1 MYDTESVSSVEDD
14 LEVKNLFL
22 NSAAISEVETDKPL
36 SPILKSALNRKCF
49 GRKSRNRIQ
58 LSKKFEKE
66 KCTETC
72 IEKEIQEFNEKSFTL
87 IETENLVE
95 CLERLEE
102 IEKNRENA
110 YKHLVNSKRSNLCFK
125 KPTLPAPKTPKRLK
139 TAVFSP
145 VPLQEPIHIEHNE
158 EPCERLILTLQTP
171 IDLPKSSNFQT
182 ATGKYIH
189 IHPEEIENNLKVFE
203 CDQNKYSFL
212 KKSQCSQNINSN
224 ITTTNN
230 CIVGQYDEITFSQ
243 AISGSGITDTQILFA
258 IDHTLGDHVLKTDE
272 FSGFAPIEKATA
284 VDLAA
289 KFQIN
294 FNKICRTKH
303 KRQIDDQGPSKRLKI
318 DTDAI
323 SNSCSF
329 TSGKNSNFNSDGLS
343 KAMHTFDQKVEFPNF
358 EHMLGQN
365 NSCIIDTKFGGF
377 SNAAGKKI
385 LISTDSLSKAK
396 SLFDN
401 IDSEI
406 NTNFTSE
413 TRVNISSASQKNNTS
428 VLSKNDQKACS
439 SIKDKLKYFDN
450 LIGADEDIS
459 EILDNNKNH
468 FASVSSTTFGGF
480 SNAAGKQILVSADS
494 LSKVKSLFDNIDNDL
509 NFNDTDLKETQEAK
523 VIGDKKRKLQRFS
536 NITNI
541 SLPNSD
547 PIEGPK
553 MNSNSSSSTSLLTK
567 NYQKTNNSAKQDLKQ
582 FDHLVED
589 DLSKPTK
596 SELDE
601 TTSKNLTIGNYKNSF
616 SSVSVTNNNSFGGFC
631 KASGKELIVTS
642 NALSKAKALFED
654 IANDTNLN
662 LIRAVKPLSEQ
673 NTGLGNRDIKNISK
687 IENNNIYDSKIPKIS
702 GAQENHPLQPKHNNQ
717 SMSELQSNK
726 GNASVKDK
734 LKYFDQLIGDDF
746 DFVPKTDSKL
756 PDLVNKHS
764 IAKPPTV
771 VKQKLEFF
779 DNLLGKNDLSFK
791 NNSFSNR
798 NPQNFVCSSSTSG
811 KSLQLSDI
819 ALKKTNTTLE
829 DTLETQPNSSFKTP
843 IKGLGNSSA
852 KKTKRKL
859 GVSSLRQISIPESK
873 LQKARL
879 IFDEEFTGISP
890 IKPLLQTSN
899 TIENSCSTPIKR
911 DIEKHESFMDFRE
924 TVSKEPGITETEQ
937 SVIQTVFNL
946 KEDCQVTF
954 NIPENKNLN
963 EVIVDFSAEAR
974 KLEQKLIV
982 LNKRKEILESFR
994 KDKADCDKRP
1004 KVGMLLKSKSQSN
1017 RILLRSFVKGL
1028 QPGGNCDSN
1037 FNCITPQNAADI
1049 HFKESSAVI
1058 LTEDEATVVPNINN
1072 LIGVAEIENAFKA
1085 MPGTDPRLI
1094 PKGWIKNHYKWIIW
1108 KLSSYERMFPDQF
1121 KGSLTVE
1128 HVIQQLKYRYD
1139 REIDKVERSA
1149 LRKILERDDVPQKRM
1164 VLCVSGV
1171 KKVGFNSHELELTD
1185 GWYGI
1190 RTVIDEHLN
1199 QQIFAG
1205 KIKIG
1210 TKLVT
1215 CGAELMNCD
1224 GCHPLD
1230 VTDLTFLKICF
1241 NCTRRTKWDVK
1252 LGYQRFPGP
1261 FSVPI
1266 HSVRPGGGAI
1276 GRIDVYVV
1284 RSYPFRYLD
1293 KSEVKCV
1300 WRNKKAEERRAQAW
1314 ENERYKKLEL
1324 IEENIRNDYRSISNP
1339 EKFNKNCDI
1348 SGINCPI
1355 TLLEIIET
1363 SNDPET
1369 MEAKLSSSQKSSL
1382 LNYKQNLLQQKQQE
1396 MAAKL
1401 KNSAEKLKMSKR
1413 DVVAV
1418 MKLLVVDQKG
1428 SPTKTY
1434 NFYVWN
1440 ATDNHLQLLK
1450 EESCLAVFNVYP
1462 KITGDLNSGVKTT
1475 FESKPNTKYGNDLF
1489 KRKLLTIEDLL
1500 SWNFSSHFNE
1510 FDTVGIVVQLFVEN
1524 ATQEIWLCD
1533 ILARLLLIK
1542 ISEGPST
1549 CLLVD
1554 GLKRGQLISVCN
1566 LTYRGTSNEILVS
1579 KASANQFTIFSSY
1592 PKYKHLQNGLDDLKN
1607 KLPKKI
1613 DDLLKDCDNRIDKFK
1628 HRNSTSI
1635 FDESD
1640 EDITLTSSKITSTDV
1655 ALSLID
1661 FDKFT

>member
-1 MYDTESVSSVEDD
+1 M
-14 LEVKNLFL
+14 
-22 NSAAISEVETDKPL
+22 
-36 SPILKSALNRKCF
+36 C
-49 GRKSRNRIQ
+49 
-58 LSKKFEKE
+58 
-66 KCTETC
+66 C
-72 IEKEIQEFNEKSFTL
+72 
-87 IETENLVE
+87 
-95 CLERLEE
+95 
-102 IEKNRENA
+102 
-110 YKHLVNSKRSNLCFK
+110 
-125 KPTLPAPKTPKRLK
+125 
-139 TAVFSP
+139 
-145 VPLQEPIHIEHNE
+145 
-158 EPCERLILTLQTP
+158 
-171 IDLPKSSNFQT
+171 
-182 ATGKYIH
+182 
-189 IHPEEIENNLKVFE
+189 
-203 CDQNKYSFL
+203 
-212 KKSQCSQNINSN
+212 
-224 ITTTNN
+224 
-230 CIVGQYDEITFSQ
+230 EITS
-243 AISGSGITDTQILFA
+243 ISSM
-258 IDHTLGDHVLKTDE
+258 
-272 FSGFAPIEKATA
+272 
-284 VDLAA
+284 
-289 KFQIN
+289 N
-294 FNKICRTKH
+294 N
-303 KRQIDDQGPSKRLKI
+303 
-318 DTDAI
+318 I
-323 SNSCSF
+323 S
-329 TSGKNSNFNSDGLS
+329 
-343 KAMHTFDQKVEFPNF
+343 
-358 EHMLGQN
+358 
-365 NSCIIDTKFGGF
+365 
-377 SNAAGKKI
+377 
-385 LISTDSLSKAK
+385 
-396 SLFDN
+396 
-401 IDSEI
+401 
-406 NTNFTSE
+406 TSE
-413 TRVNISSASQKNNTS
+413 TRMNINSASQKNHTS

-450 LIGADEDIS
+450 LIGADENVS
-459 EILDNNKNH
+459 EVLDNNKNH

-494 LSKVKSLFDNIDNDL
+494 LSKVKSLFDNIDSD
-509 NFNDTDLKETQEAK
+509 FKETEEAK
-523 VIGDKKRKLQRFS
+523 LVGNKKRKLQRFS
-536 NITNI
+536 NIKNV
-541 SLPNSD
+541 SLPNSHT
-547 PIEGPK
+547 IEGPK
-553 MNSNSSSSTSLLTK
+553 MNSNSSSSTSSLTK
-567 NYQKTNNSAKQDLKQ
+567 NYQKTNISAKQDLKQ

-596 SELDE
+596 SAPDE
-601 TTSKNLTIGNYKNSF
+601 TTSKNLSIGNYKNSF
-616 SSVSVTNNNSFGGFC
+616 TSVSVTNNNSFGGFC

-642 NALSKAKALFED
+642 TALSKAKALFED
-654 IANDTNLN
+654 IAEDTNLN

-673 NTGLGNRDIKNISK
+673 NTGLGNHDIKNISK
-687 IENNNIYDSKIPKIS
+687 IENNIYHSKIPKIS
-702 GAQENHPLQPKHNNQ
+702 GAQENNPLQPNHNNQ
-717 SMSELQSNK
+717 NMCEFQSNN
-726 GNASVKDK
+726 GNTSVKDK
-734 LKYFDQLIGDDF
+734 LKYFDQLIGDDL

-764 IAKPPTV
+764 ITKRPTV

-798 NPQNFVCSSSTSG
+798 NPQNFGSSSSTHG
-811 KSLQLSDI
+811 KSLELSDI
-819 ALKKTNTTLE
+819 ALKKTNTTFE
-829 DTLETQPNSSFKTP
+829 DTLETKSNSSFKTP
-843 IKGLGNSSA
+843 IKDLGNSSA

-899 TIENSCSTPIKR
+899 TVENSCSTPIKR
-911 DIEKHESFMDFRE
+911 DIETHKSFMDFRE

-937 SVIQTVFNL
+937 SVIQTEFNL
-946 KEDCQVTF
+946 KEDCLVTF
-954 NIPENKNLN
+954 TIPENKDLN

-994 KDKADCDKRP
+994 KDKADCDKKP
-1004 KVGMLLKSKSQSN
+1004 KVGMLSKSKSQSN
-1017 RILLRSFVKGL
+1017 RILLRTFVEGL
-1028 QPGGNCDSN
+1028 QPGGNGDSN

-1049 HFKESSAVI
+1049 HFKESSALI

-1072 LIGVAEIENAFKA
+1072 LIGVSEIENAFKA

-1210 TKLVT
+1210 TKLIT

-1266 HSVRPGGGAI
+1266 HSVRPGGGPI

-1324 IEENIRNDYRSISNP
+1324 IEENIRNDYRSISNL

-1355 TLLEIIET
+1355 TLLEIIEN

-1369 MEAKLSSSQKSSL
+1369 MEAKLTSSQKSSL

-1418 MKLLVVDQKG
+1418 MKMLVVDQKG

-1440 ATDNHLQLLK
+1440 ATDNHLQLIK

-1475 FESKPNTKYGNDLF
+1475 FESKPNIKYQSEIF
-1489 KRKLLTIEDLL
+1489 KRKLMTIGDLH
-1500 SWNFSSHFNE
+1500 SWNVSSHFNE
-1510 FDTVGIVVQLFVEN
+1510 FDTVGVIVQLFVEN

-1533 ILARLLLIK
+1533 TSARLLLIK

-1549 CLLVD
+1549 CLLLD

-1566 LTYRGTSNEILVS
+1566 LTYRGTSNELLVS
-1579 KASANQFTIFSSY
+1579 KASANQFTIISSY